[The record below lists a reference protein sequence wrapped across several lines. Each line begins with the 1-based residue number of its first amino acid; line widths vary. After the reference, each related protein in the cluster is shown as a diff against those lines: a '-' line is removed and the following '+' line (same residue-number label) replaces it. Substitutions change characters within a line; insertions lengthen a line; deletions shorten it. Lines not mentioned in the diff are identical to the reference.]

1 MFWESYSMKGLMNM
15 KNDKYR
21 TYIYWGVTALTVLLL
36 LVAAVFV
43 VMRWSLVAAL
53 GAKIANILA
62 PVIYGSDLYVIENTV
77 ARKTLSL
84 PIC

>member
-1 MFWESYSMKGLMNM
+1 M

-21 TYIYWGVTALTVLLL
+21 TYIYWGVTALAVLLL

-43 VMRWSLVAAL
+43 VIRWSLVAAL
-53 GAKIANILA
+53 GAKSRTSL
-62 PVIYGSDLYVIENTV
+62 
-77 ARKTLSL
+77 RRLSTEQCL

>member
-36 LVAAVFV
+36 LVAADRKSV
-43 VMRWSLVAAL
+43 V
-53 GAKIANILA
+53 
-62 PVIYGSDLYVIENTV
+62 
-77 ARKTLSL
+77 
-84 PIC
+84 

>member
-1 MFWESYSMKGLMNM
+1 M

-53 GAKIANILA
+53 GAKIARYLRRC
-62 PVIYGSDLYVIENTV
+62 LC
-77 ARKTLSL
+77 LSAES
-84 PIC
+84 CV

>member
-1 MFWESYSMKGLMNM
+1 M

-43 VMRWSLVAAL
+43 VMQLVS
-53 GAKIANILA
+53 G
-62 PVIYGSDLYVIENTV
+62 GSAGSKNREYSCTRYL
-77 ARKTLSL
+77 RRCLCLSAES
-84 PIC
+84 CV

>member
-1 MFWESYSMKGLMNM
+1 M

-53 GAKIANILA
+53 GAKSRIFLH
-62 PVIYGSDLYVIENTV
+62 L
-77 ARKTLSL
+77 
-84 PIC
+84 

>member
-1 MFWESYSMKGLMNM
+1 M

-53 GAKIANILA
+53 
-62 PVIYGSDLYVIENTV
+62 
-77 ARKTLSL
+77 
-84 PIC
+84 